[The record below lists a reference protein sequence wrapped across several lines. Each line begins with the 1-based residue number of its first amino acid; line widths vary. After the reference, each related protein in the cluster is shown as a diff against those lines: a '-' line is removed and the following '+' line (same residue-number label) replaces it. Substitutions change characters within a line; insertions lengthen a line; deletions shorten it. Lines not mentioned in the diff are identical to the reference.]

1 MKRLRWWAVAGL
13 FGISGL
19 ASAQTPQM
27 PAPPQGT
34 GKPNPAKAQGVVPI
48 TEFMA
53 PAEYPFAPK
62 PKPSLWKRLYNKMLH
77 PFQSQETTEELPPGV
92 VPTPGVLP
100 TAGYQTPLMQKK

>member
-1 MKRLRWWAVAGL
+1 MWAVAGVL
-13 FGISGL
+13 SIGGL

-27 PAPPQGT
+27 TTPPPGAI
-34 GKPNPAKAQGVVPI
+34 KPNPSKATGVVPI

-62 PKPSLWKRLYNKMLH
+62 PKPSLWKRMWHKMLH
-77 PFQSQETTEELPPGV
+77 PLQREQIEELPPGV

-100 TAGYQTPLMQKK
+100 TAGYQTPQMQKK